1 MDRHDDV
8 AKHVCT
14 DIIQNGI
21 RQQRYRLKK
30 AYWEK
35 VQHLTPEQAYLM
47 KPTNVDDESWKRL
60 VNNWFDEHYQV
71 NKIVFVYHTICIQ
84 LYIIY
89 ITNIFLINTEQL

>member
-1 MDRHDDV
+1 MDMHDDL
-8 AKHVCT
+8 AKKVCI

-47 KPTNVDDESWKRL
+47 KPGNVDEGSWKRL
-60 VNNWFDEHYQV
+60 VDSWFDENYQV
-71 NKIVFVYHTICIQ
+71 NNFFG
-84 LYIIY
+84 LIY
-89 ITNIFLINTEQL
+89 NLHSTTCYLHK

>member
-47 KPTNVDDESWKRL
+47 KPTNVD
-60 VNNWFDEHYQV
+60 
-71 NKIVFVYHTICIQ
+71 
-84 LYIIY
+84 
-89 ITNIFLINTEQL
+89 EQS

>member
-71 NKIVFVYHTICIQ
+71 NKLFLSIIQ
-84 LYIIY
+84 SAFNYILSTLLTY
-89 ITNIFLINTEQL
+89 V

>member
-1 MDRHDDV
+1 MDMHDDV
-8 AKHVCT
+8 AKKVCT

-47 KPTNVDDESWKRL
+47 KPGNVDEGSWKDLWTVGSMSTTR
-60 VNNWFDEHYQV
+60 
-71 NKIVFVYHTICIQ
+71 
-84 LYIIY
+84 
-89 ITNIFLINTEQL
+89 